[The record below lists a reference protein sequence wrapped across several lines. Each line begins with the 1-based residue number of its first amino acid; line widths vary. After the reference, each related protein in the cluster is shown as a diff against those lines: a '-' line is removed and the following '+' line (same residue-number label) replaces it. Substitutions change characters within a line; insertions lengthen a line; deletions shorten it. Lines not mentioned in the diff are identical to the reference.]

1 MRGHNGDAK
10 FVWDGE
16 GFVCEYSKNIKDNDM
31 KRIERAVHENADLI
45 VSRWYEIFKDET
57 EDGED

>member
-1 MRGHNGDAK
+1 
-10 FVWDGE
+10 
-16 GFVCEYSKNIKDNDM
+16 M

-57 EDGED
+57 EDGEDQQDMV